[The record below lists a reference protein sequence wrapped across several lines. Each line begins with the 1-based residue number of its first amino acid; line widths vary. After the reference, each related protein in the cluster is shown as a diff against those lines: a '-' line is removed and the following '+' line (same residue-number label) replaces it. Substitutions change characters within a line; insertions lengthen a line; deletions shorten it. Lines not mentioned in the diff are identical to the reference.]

1 MADHSDDCWNI
12 VLQFNS
18 ELVKFCIDTAADVK
32 AIPEQI
38 CITTSP
44 TTTQE
49 VEIPKHTLATSK
61 RNF

>member
-18 ELVKFCIDTAADVK
+18 ELVKDTAADIK